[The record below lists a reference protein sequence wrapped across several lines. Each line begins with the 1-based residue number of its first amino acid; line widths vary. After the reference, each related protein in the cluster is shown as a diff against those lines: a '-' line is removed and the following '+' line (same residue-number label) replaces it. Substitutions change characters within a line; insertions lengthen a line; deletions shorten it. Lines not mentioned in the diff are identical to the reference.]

1 MGGTDLCF
9 FKKDVFLILSI
20 IWETLTSQSWNGAF
34 SEADHA
40 QKQKV
45 TEAAEMS
52 CRQVMKFHLKEDAK
66 GCFQASRMGE

>member
-40 QKQKV
+40 
-45 TEAAEMS
+45 
-52 CRQVMKFHLKEDAK
+52 
-66 GCFQASRMGE
+66 